1 MLLLDMNIDLVKV
14 IDSTQSLTDLE
25 LKYYLSSL
33 SASQQ
38 ADLIATSNNSA
49 VANSASNKAVNFNS
63 ANQSVL
69 SADNSITSA
78 AYYLLRTQNLTS
90 LATDMFKI
98 TDKQATETTV
108 NKTLADRQYEI
119 NEWSNSNKLDTL
131 YFLQVLF
138 ITLTFTATLL
148 FLQKNGMIPS
158 YLFGLLSFLAV
169 VFAILVLIFRW
180 RFTAVKRDG
189 RYWNKQRWQQPS

>member
-1 MLLLDMNIDLVKV
+1 MTDIGRLV
-14 IDSTQSLTDLE
+14 DSTQSLTDLE
-25 LKYYLSSL
+25 LKGYLASL
-33 SASQQ
+33 SPAEQSQ
-38 ADLIATSNNSA
+38 LITGFNNTA
-49 VANSASNKAVNFNS
+49 VANSAANKS
-63 ANQSVL
+63 ANFTAANQAVL

-90 LATDMFKI
+90 LANDVYKI
-98 TDKQATETTV
+98 TDKQATEKTV
-108 NKTLADRQYEI
+108 NKTLANRQYEI

-131 YFLQVLF
+131 YFLQILF

-158 YLFGLLSFLAV
+158 YLFSLLSFLAV
-169 VFAILVLIFRW
+169 VFAVIVLIFRW

-189 RYWNKQRWQQPS
+189 QYWNKQRWQQPS

>member
-1 MLLLDMNIDLVKV
+1 MTDIGRLV
-14 IDSTQSLTDLE
+14 DSTQSLTDLE
-25 LKYYLSSL
+25 LRAYLASL
-33 SASQQ
+33 TPAEQT
-38 ADLIATSNNSA
+38 AVITSNNNAA
-49 VANSASNKAVNFNS
+49 VTNSAANKSANFTS
-63 ANQSVL
+63 ANQAVL

-90 LATDMFKI
+90 LANDVYKI

-108 NKTLADRQYEI
+108 NKTLANRQYEI

-148 FLQKNGMIPS
+148 FLQKNGAIPS
-158 YLFGLLSFLAV
+158 YLFSLLSFLALI
-169 VFAILVLIFRW
+169 FALVVLIFRW

-189 RYWNKQRWQQPS
+189 QYWNKQRWQQPS

>member
-1 MLLLDMNIDLVKV
+1 MADIGKLV
-14 IDSTQSLTDLE
+14 DSTQSLTDLE
-25 LKYYLSSL
+25 LRAYLASL
-33 SASQQ
+33 TPAEQT
-38 ADLIATSNNSA
+38 AVITSNNNTA
-49 VANSASNKAVNFNS
+49 VANSAANKSANFTS
-63 ANQSVL
+63 ANQAVL

-90 LATDMFKI
+90 LANDVYKI
-98 TDKQATETTV
+98 TDKQATEATV
-108 NKTLADRQYEI
+108 NKTLANRQYEI

-148 FLQKNGMIPS
+148 FLQKNGAIPS
-158 YLFGLLSFLAV
+158 YLFSLLSFLALI
-169 VFAILVLIFRW
+169 FALVVLIFRW

-189 RYWNKQRWQQPS
+189 QYWNKQRWEQPS

>member
-1 MLLLDMNIDLVKV
+1 MTDIGRLV
-14 IDSTQSLTDLE
+14 DSTQSLTDLE
-25 LKYYLSSL
+25 LKGYLASL
-33 SASQQ
+33 SPAEQS
-38 ADLIATSNNSA
+38 LVITGFNNTA
-49 VANSASNKAVNFNS
+49 VANSAANKS
-63 ANQSVL
+63 ANFTAANQAVL

-90 LATDMFKI
+90 LANDVYKI
-98 TDKQATETTV
+98 TDKQATEKTV
-108 NKTLADRQYEI
+108 NKTLANRQYEI

-131 YFLQVLF
+131 YFLQILF

-158 YLFGLLSFLAV
+158 YLFSLLSFLAV
-169 VFAILVLIFRW
+169 VFAVIVLIFRW

-189 RYWNKQRWQQPS
+189 QYWNKQRWQQPS

>member
-1 MLLLDMNIDLVKV
+1 MTDIGRLV
-14 IDSTQSLTDLE
+14 DSTQSLTDLE
-25 LKYYLSSL
+25 LKGYLASL
-33 SASQQ
+33 SPAEQSQVIT
-38 ADLIATSNNSA
+38 DGNNTA
-49 VANSASNKAVNFNS
+49 VANSAANKS
-63 ANQSVL
+63 ANFTAANQAVL

-90 LATDMFKI
+90 LANDVYKI

-108 NKTLADRQYEI
+108 NKTLANRQYEI

-131 YFLQVLF
+131 YFLQILF

-158 YLFGLLSFLAV
+158 YLFSLLSFLAV
-169 VFAILVLIFRW
+169 VFAVIVLIFRW

-189 RYWNKQRWQQPS
+189 QYWNKQRWQQPS

>member
-1 MLLLDMNIDLVKV
+1 MADIGKLV
-14 IDSTQSLTDLE
+14 DSTQSLTDLE
-25 LKYYLSSL
+25 LRAYLASL
-33 SASQQ
+33 TPAEQT
-38 ADLIATSNNSA
+38 AVITSNNNTA
-49 VANSASNKAVNFNS
+49 VANSAANKSANFTS
-63 ANQSVL
+63 ANQAVL

-90 LATDMFKI
+90 LANDVYKI

-108 NKTLADRQYEI
+108 NKTLANRQYEI

-148 FLQKNGMIPS
+148 FLQKNGAIPS
-158 YLFGLLSFLAV
+158 YLFSLLSFLALI
-169 VFAILVLIFRW
+169 FALVVLIFRW

-189 RYWNKQRWQQPS
+189 QYWNKQRWEQPS

>member
-1 MLLLDMNIDLVKV
+1 MTDIGRLV
-14 IDSTQSLTDLE
+14 DSTQSLTDLE
-25 LKYYLSSL
+25 LKGYLASL
-33 SASQQ
+33 SPAEQSQVIT
-38 ADLIATSNNSA
+38 DGNNTA
-49 VANSASNKAVNFNS
+49 VANSAANKS
-63 ANQSVL
+63 ANFTAANQAVL

-90 LATDMFKI
+90 LANDVYKI

-108 NKTLADRQYEI
+108 NKTLANRQYEI

-131 YFLQVLF
+131 YFLQILF

-158 YLFGLLSFLAV
+158 YLFSLLSFLAV
-169 VFAILVLIFRW
+169 VFAVIVLIFRW

-189 RYWNKQRWQQPS
+189 QYWNKQRWEQPS